1 MKNAVLLFLALI
13 FNLLILFRSK
23 RNENFQDLENFDLLL
38 INFSLFL
45 FFLVRSFILIIDLTY
60 LLPTFGA
67 DINVCIFLLLPI
79 SESLPGPFFLYFL
92 LFLAS
97 FALFK
102 FESIA
107 SLIFKLF
114 ALFFLLL

>member
-92 LFLAS
+92 VS